1 MTEAE
6 KYQVIMTTCPDLEL
20 AERIASELV
29 DSNLGACVQIIP
41 GVQSCF
47 RWQGKIE
54 KAVEYLVLIK
64 TSAGNYLDIE
74 KRIKQLHSYELPE
87 IIALPITA
95 GGRDYLAW
103 IDDNTKPL

>member
-1 MTEAE
+1 MTETE

-20 AERIASELV
+20 AERIARELV
-29 DSNLGACVQIIP
+29 DRKLGACVQIIP
-41 GVQSCF
+41 GVQSYF

-54 KAVEYLVLIK
+54 KAAEYLVLIK
-64 TSAGNYLDIE
+64 TTVGNYQDVE